1 MTAWTAGQLRKALEG
16 VPDDL
21 PVTVV
26 TAEEPG
32 SDIAGDEQ
40 VIISAGP

>member
-1 MTAWTAGQLRKALEG
+1 MS
-16 VPDDL
+16 VPCQGEKR

-32 SDIAGDEQ
+32 SDIAVMGR
-40 VIISAGP
+40 